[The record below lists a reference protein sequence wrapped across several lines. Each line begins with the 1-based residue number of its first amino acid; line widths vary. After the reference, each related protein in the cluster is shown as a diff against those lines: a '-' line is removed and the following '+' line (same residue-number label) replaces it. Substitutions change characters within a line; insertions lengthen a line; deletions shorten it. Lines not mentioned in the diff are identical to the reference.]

1 MSNRMSASIGP
12 GALTLRD
19 LTVAYRAHPAIHHLS
34 GTFAPGSCTAVIGPN
49 GAGKSTLLGVLAGR
63 VAPTS
68 GGIGRDAATRTAYLP
83 QQADIDR
90 SFPITVRD
98 VVAMGLW
105 SRLGAFRRVSRAD
118 DTAISAALAQTGLA
132 GFERRLIGELSTGQT
147 QRVLFARLMLQ
158 DADVVLLDEPFNAV
172 DERTTADLLAVVRRW
187 HAEGRTVIAVLHD
200 MAQVRAHFERTLLLA
215 REVVAWGP
223 TDAVLHEQA
232 LRRARQMV
240 EAWDE
245 AAPACEAHG
254 APPAPLSA
262 PSPVDAV
269 SGHGPAQAH
278 GHSHVHAS
286 AHAHAH
292 GHSHAQPHRH

>member
-1 MSNRMSASIGP
+1 MSGS
-12 GALTLRD
+12 
-19 LTVAYRAHPAIHHLS
+19 
-34 GTFAPGSCTAVIGPN
+34 FAPGSCTAVIGPN

-68 GGIGRDAATRTAYLP
+68 GGLERGAATRVAYLP

-118 DTAISAALAQTGLA
+118 DAAISAALAQTGLA

-172 DERTTADLLAVVRRW
+172 DERTTADLLAVVQRW

-200 MAQVRAHFERTLLLA
+200 MEQVRRHFPRTLLLA
-215 REVVAWGP
+215 REAVAWGP
-223 TDAVLHEQA
+223 TDAVLHEQS

-254 APPAPLSA
+254 EPPAAVSA
-262 PSPVDAV
+262 PLTVEAL
-269 SGHGPAQAH
+269 SGHAHGPAQ
-278 GHSHVHAS
+278 G
-286 AHAHAH
+286 H
-292 GHSHAQPHRH
+292 GHSHAHPPHLHSHPHSH